1 MDKTLLDEQIRTRRI
16 VTSPSSFSVNKIRD
30 NRAFRKSI
38 NNSEVKTHKA
48 AMQLFTVKTESK
60 VCFKIS
66 EAYIIEKKKKNYPS
80 LRRQLQF
87 PREM

>member
-1 MDKTLLDEQIRTRRI
+1 M
-16 VTSPSSFSVNKIRD
+16 SPSSFSVNKIRD

-38 NNSEVKTHKA
+38 NNSEVKTHEA

-66 EAYIIEKKKKNYPS
+66 EAYIIEKKEKRII
-80 LRRQLQF
+80 LRCADNCNFRAKCNLAVLIGLRVF
-87 PREM
+87 R